1 MGLLKS
7 LALKSNFHFIIKDY
21 KSYSLLFFKLIYL
34 VVCLYFLLF
43 LLKII
48 YQNQHNIIQ
57 GLIGGEIIE
66 NKYLI
71 ALILIII
78 LAFIV
83 AFAGLVLATNHSN
96 EKTAINASS
105 INDSDNETVAPVT
118 VTSSNDGSN
127 LDDSEYEEDTG
138 LYDDSDTYDN
148 TYDYT
153 YDDTYEEDYD
163 YLDEDYDDYEDDY

>member
-78 LAFIV
+78 LTFIV
-83 AFAGLVLATNHSN
+83 AFAGLVLAVPMTVIMKIICENIPPL
-96 EKTAINASS
+96 KPFAIIMGSS
-105 INDSDNETVAPVT
+105 VSD
-118 VTSSNDGSN
+118 
-127 LDDSEYEEDTG
+127 
-138 LYDDSDTYDN
+138 
-148 TYDYT
+148 
-153 YDDTYEEDYD
+153 
-163 YLDEDYDDYEDDY
+163 

>member
-1 MGLLKS
+1 MK
-7 LALKSNFHFIIKDY
+7 
-21 KSYSLLFFKLIYL
+21 
-34 VVCLYFLLF
+34 
-43 LLKII
+43 
-48 YQNQHNIIQ
+48 
-57 GLIGGEIIE
+57 
-66 NKYLI
+66 
-71 ALILIII
+71 
-78 LAFIV
+78 
-83 AFAGLVLATNHSN
+83 
-96 EKTAINASS
+96 KTVINASS

>member
-78 LAFIV
+78 LTFIV

-96 EKTAINASS
+96 EKTVINASS

-118 VTSSNDGSN
+118 VTSSYDGSN

-163 YLDEDYDDYEDDY
+163 YLDEDYDDYGDDY